1 MPEDSEK
8 EKLDLL
14 RGLTDQAFE
23 GIKAEMKRLKLD
35 RGKAAYRRPLDL
47 LEEAYLAIRYPVA
60 AKGGASLPLLAL
72 RGAIDRSVEELV
84 RRSPAQQ
91 KGEKRRDRI
100 LSIGL
105 HCGKKGPFFCPA
117 LQGFR
122 SASSTEERSARRTCA
137 ARRNCFARSGRS
149 SAAWLPWS
157 ESSRFTASSSAAS
170 VSKCASARPF
180 FPQCRPMDRIRSRRF
195 SPFCCAGDLRTSS
208 STLRSI
214 APRSASKGRDA
225 PPLAATG

>member
-1 MPEDSEK
+1 MSDHAEK

-23 GIKAEMKRLKLD
+23 DIKAEMKRLKLD

-60 AKGGASLPLLAL
+60 AQGGASLALLSL
-72 RGAIDRSVEELV
+72 RGAIDRSIEELV

-105 HCGKKGPFFCPA
+105 HCGKTGLALAHFDTLAGEDESVNRELSEQGNPA
-117 LQGFR
+117 AL
-122 SASSTEERSARRTCA
+122 ERPDLAKQFLRGAQFLRA
-137 ARRNCFARSGRS
+137 
-149 SAAWLPWS
+149 LL
-157 ESSRFTASSSAAS
+157 AS
-170 VSKCASARPF
+170 VDEA
-180 FPQCRPMDRIRSRRF
+180 
-195 SPFCCAGDLRTSS
+195 L
-208 STLRSI
+208 L
-214 APRSASKGRDA
+214 
-225 PPLAATG
+225 PP

>member
-72 RGAIDRSVEELV
+72 RGAIDRSVEELAQ
-84 RRSPAQQ
+84 RSPAQQ

-105 HCGKKGPFFCPA
+105 HCGKKGLA
-117 LQGFR
+117 LPHFDTLAAEDEAVNRELSGQGNH
-122 SASSTEERSARRTCA
+122 AALERPDLAKQFLRA
-137 ARRNCFARSGRS
+137 AQFLRA
-149 SAAWLPWS
+149 LL
-157 ESSRFTASSSAAS
+157 AS
-170 VSKCASARPF
+170 VDEALLRP
-180 FPQCRPMDRIRSRRF
+180 
-195 SPFCCAGDLRTSS
+195 
-208 STLRSI
+208 
-214 APRSASKGRDA
+214 
-225 PPLAATG
+225 